1 MNDKTTTHRDNN
13 DSNLRKRQSAN
24 SSTMKKE
31 VFIIGDSMIIYVNER
46 EVSCKNSVKV
56 GSLSGSTKDDFIN
69 YIQPTV
75 YKKT

>member
-1 MNDKTTTHRDNN
+1 MNDKTTTHKDNN

-31 VFIIGDSMIIYVNER
+31 VFIIGDSIIIYVNER

-56 GSLSGSTKDDFIN
+56 FLDQQKMTSLIISNQLFTKKPN
-69 YIQPTV
+69 W
-75 YKKT
+75 